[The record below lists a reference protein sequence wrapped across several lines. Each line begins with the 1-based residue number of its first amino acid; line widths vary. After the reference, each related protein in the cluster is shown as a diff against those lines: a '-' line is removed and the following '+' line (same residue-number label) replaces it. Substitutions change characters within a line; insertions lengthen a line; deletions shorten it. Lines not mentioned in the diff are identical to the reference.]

1 MSPSDNAPA
10 DFFVGRLSQQHFAGF
25 VVQSHDSGVVSL
37 APYSSLSAV
46 GLVQK
51 CAHSKDADAWREL
64 VRRFHPV
71 IAAAVLR
78 TARWWCE
85 PSRQLVDDLIQD
97 TYFKLCNDD
106 CRLLRSFHP
115 EHSNSIYGFLQ
126 VMAANVVHDH
136 FKAERAGKR
145 GAGRHTE
152 SLSERVQSEPRAR
165 VTAAGGSGAMERQI
179 LLRQIDEVLTH
190 LTAGPE
196 QTRNRMIFFLYYRQ
210 GLTANEIASLPLR
223 LTTKGVESILARL
236 THMIRSHI
244 EHEGFGRVKSL

>member
-1 MSPSDNAPA
+1 
-10 DFFVGRLSQQHFAGF
+10 
-25 VVQSHDSGVVSL
+25 L

-46 GLVQK
+46 DLVRR
-51 CAHSKDADAWREL
+51 CADSKDVDAWREL

-78 TARWWCE
+78 TARRWCE
-85 PSRQLVDDLIQD
+85 PPRQLLDDLIQD
-97 TYFKLCNDD
+97 TYFKLCNDN
-106 CRLLRSFHP
+106 CRLLRSFQP

-126 VMAANVVHDH
+126 VMTANVVHDH

-145 GAGRHTE
+145 GAGQKTE
-152 SLSERVQSEPRAR
+152 SISERVQSDPAARAK
-165 VTAAGGSGAMERQI
+165 AAGSSEAMERQI
-179 LLRQIDEVLTH
+179 RLRQIDEALARV
-190 LTAGPE
+190 ASGPD
-196 QTRNRMIFFLYYRQ
+196 RNRNCMIFLLYYRQ
-210 GLTANEIASLPLR
+210 GLTAGEIAALPSLR